1 MEMLVDSPVVFVHD
15 GIVVANDAHLI
26 LTVRRVAAVVVAVG
40 VVGVVALNKAG
51 TEILQSLRLGWSGAP
66 GVLPGAEPRA
76 RPASAQD
83 TGQLLCEGAVRSLSA
98 PAALRAGVGGSTFTT
113 ASRDLYLLLCPG
125 LRSYSRV
132 FLDVQD
138 LQLFIKRTLETRG

>member
-1 MEMLVDSPVVFVHD
+1 MKVESPVVLVHD
-15 GIVVANDAHLI
+15 GVVVADDAHLI
-26 LTVRRVAAVVVAVG
+26 LAVRLVVVA
-40 VVGVVALNKAG
+40 ALNKAG
-51 TEILQSLRLGWSGAP
+51 TEILQGLPPCWCGTP

-83 TGQLLCEGAVRSLSA
+83 AGQLLCEGAVRSLSA